1 MLSQRTEPPMAQAGV
16 YQCIVP
22 KSQEQESNGIFA
34 GVTDSGMIDESRMV
48 STALTVSEPR

>member
-1 MLSQRTEPPMAQAGV
+1 MAQAGV